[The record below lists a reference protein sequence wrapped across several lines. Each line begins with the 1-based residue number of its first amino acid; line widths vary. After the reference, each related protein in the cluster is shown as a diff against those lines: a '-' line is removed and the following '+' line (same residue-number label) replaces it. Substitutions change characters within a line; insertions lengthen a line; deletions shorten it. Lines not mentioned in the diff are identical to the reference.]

1 MYVNY
6 NLYYEKLQ
14 HVRVKVLSLEKNLT
28 LLKPAKISSPHIVMV
43 SKNIHRISSVCSFLN
58 NTKKKKEIVGRSIHK
73 HVFIKYYTIN
83 LYSLSTCFNLVEL
96 DSS

>member
-6 NLYYEKLQ
+6 NLYSEKLQ
-14 HVRVKVLSLEKNLT
+14 HGRVKMLSLEKNLT

-43 SKNIHRISSVCSFLN
+43 SKNIHRISSDGSFLN
-58 NTKKKKEIVGRSIHK
+58 NITKKGEIVGCSIHK

-96 DSS
+96 GSS